1 MGSLSGSQIDPV
13 FGYHIVGF
21 GNSQGYGWSLGI
33 GQLELGSDRSF
44 CMVGCHL
51 MLLVTNHGLVG
62 HEGKWDENFYFAGNM
77 GQQKVGS
84 LT

>member
-33 GQLELGSDRSF
+33 GQLELDSDRSF

-62 HEGKWDENFYFAGNM
+62 REEKWDEDFYFVESM
-77 GQQKVGS
+77 VQH
-84 LT
+84 TFDFPT